1 MVRYAGGLMAQRIV
15 VVGSAGQLGVELVRE
30 FSARG
35 YPVAGL
41 DRSTVDITDE
51 FKTEQAIAALEPA
64 VVLNAAAYNQVDL
77 AEAEPLNAFMV
88 NGLGVRNLALACR
101 QSGAR
106 LVQFSTDYVFDG
118 ETSLPYVEE
127 DPPHPLCAY
136 GVSKLAGEAFARAY
150 LDDVLIIRTSGV
162 YGPGGLKNNRGNFVE
177 LMLRMAA
184 EKKTIRL
191 VEDFVGSPTFAPL
204 LAARTAD
211 LVERRAAGLFHIGG
225 GAPISWFD
233 FAKRIF
239 AVAGIKRPALQAV
252 SEREYRAAARRP
264 KYTAL
269 SNRKMERLGLP
280 PMPPVDDAL
289 KMYFAERTLQT
300 R

>member
-1 MVRYAGGLMAQRIV
+1 MAQRIV

-51 FKTEQAIAALEPA
+51 FKTEQAIAALDPA

-77 AEAEPLNAFMV
+77 AEAEPLNAFLV

-101 QSGAR
+101 QCGAR

-118 ETSLPYVEE
+118 EAGRPYTEE
-127 DPPHPLCAY
+127 DPPRPLGAY

-150 LDDVLIIRTSGV
+150 LDDVLIIRTCGV

-184 EKKTIRL
+184 EKKTVRV
-191 VEDFVGSPTFAPL
+191 VEDFTGSPTFAPL

-211 LVERRAAGLFHIGG
+211 LVERNATGLFHIGG
-225 GAPISWFD
+225 GVPITWFD
-233 FAKRIF
+233 FARRIF
-239 AVAGIKRPALQAV
+239 AVAGVKRPALQAV

-269 SNRKMERLGLP
+269 SNRKMEKLGLA
-280 PMPPVDDAL
+280 PMPPVDEAL
-289 KMYFAERTLQT
+289 KMYFAERSMLAG
-300 R
+300 